1 MLKKIVIAVF
11 VGGLLSPVGL
21 AFSHTGGK
29 GIAPRG
35 YSPCSKKARAAGGYH
50 PMCVTTVHKT
60 VTKYKT
66 TTRRSLTTKT
76 VNHTTTSTKRTT
88 YTSTHTG
95 GNVTHWVTVTSV
107 GTDTFTTTVY
117 PDTVTKTETVP
128 ETTTT
133 ILKPVTL
140 VTSTDTTTTV
150 TDVVTEEV
158 PFGGGCALARLTC

>member
-35 YSPCSKKARAAGGYH
+35 YSPCSKQAHAAGGYH
-50 PMCVTTVHKT
+50 PLCVTTVHRT
-60 VTKYKT
+60 VTKYRT
-66 TTRRSLTTKT
+66 TTKRVLTTKT
-76 VNHTTTSTKRTT
+76 VNHTTTSTRRTT

-95 GNVTHWVTVTSV
+95 GNVTRWVTVTNV
-107 GTDTFTTTVY
+107 GTQTFTTTVY
-117 PDTVTKTETVP
+117 PNTVTKTETVP

-133 ILKPVTL
+133 ILNPVTSA
-140 VTSTDTTTTV
+140 VIISTTTTV
-150 TDVVTEEV
+150 TAFVTETV
-158 PFGGGCALARLTC
+158 PFTPGCALVRVTC